1 MLQTWWLKIRPLE
14 LQYEMEV
21 LHTHQEPHVL
31 VLHYDNTVQYSTR
44 QMLENRG
51 SKPDQPQCRIV
62 QFHFTSS
69 TGVDVQQPFG

>member
-44 QMLENRG
+44 QMLEHRG
-51 SKPDQPQCRIV
+51 SKPDQPQCRIDSI
-62 QFHFTSS
+62 TSS
-69 TGVDVQQPFG
+69 TVVDVQQPFG